1 MHLSHPLK
9 YIPPTKQQEI
19 EYKYLLG
26 LCKELNAYPRTL
38 PLHLQYQFNG
48 DIKLDEGKWVPNP
61 YKITVI
67 LTMFKQGNTFGKG
80 RQLGSKNKLAN
91 RNKTIELLD
100 KIIEDLQE
108 NYAAIDY

>member
-1 MHLSHPLK
+1 MDTQL
-9 YIPPTKQQEI
+9 QQN
-19 EYKYLLG
+19 LV
-26 LCKELNAYPRTL
+26 T
-38 PLHLQYQFNG
+38 
-48 DIKLDEGKWVPNP
+48 
-61 YKITVI
+61 

-108 NYAAIDY
+108 NYELLSIDDKLRLLSTFRQLYNFDVISDGSDIQEIRVNIIQPTYDTKELI

>member
-1 MHLSHPLK
+1 MDTQL
-9 YIPPTKQQEI
+9 QQN
-19 EYKYLLG
+19 LV
-26 LCKELNAYPRTL
+26 T
-38 PLHLQYQFNG
+38 
-48 DIKLDEGKWVPNP
+48 
-61 YKITVI
+61 

-108 NYAAIDY
+108 NYELLSIDDKLRLLSTFRQLYNFDVISDGSDIQEIRVNIIQPPTYDTKELI